1 MPSSRP
7 LIAPVL
13 AVPAPTLLFKN
24 SRDAE
29 DCLRGGMRLD
39 LAGALAYLCLRLG
52 HDRLNIEVIKTG
64 LDALAG
70 IRPLLL
76 GHMRPG
82 IPHPSAVSDGAV
94 MQVRLWAER
103 RPLRVFSWGHRA

>member
-1 MPSSRP
+1 MRGWWAPFAIDKGWGRCRTGGLLVADLKDRADEMPSSRP

-39 LAGALAYLCLRLG
+39 LGEL
-52 HDRLNIEVIKTG
+52 
-64 LDALAG
+64 
-70 IRPLLL
+70 
-76 GHMRPG
+76 
-82 IPHPSAVSDGAV
+82 
-94 MQVRLWAER
+94 
-103 RPLRVFSWGHRA
+103 

>member
-1 MPSSRP
+1 MAAGLNRQAHKHAGNDCRQHTDNQVDKRAVATEWYEFVSLRSRLVKDRADEMPSSRP

-39 LAGALAYLCLRLG
+39 LGEL
-52 HDRLNIEVIKTG
+52 
-64 LDALAG
+64 
-70 IRPLLL
+70 
-76 GHMRPG
+76 
-82 IPHPSAVSDGAV
+82 
-94 MQVRLWAER
+94 
-103 RPLRVFSWGHRA
+103 